1 MQISEFPEGYD
12 PNAPPAPAQPVDLG
26 PLGDRVKHKLFAKR
40 KQAFE
45 EMIEKLKNKE
55 LELDEFK
62 DWEKY
67 IADVNIG
74 A

>member
-1 MQISEFPEGYD
+1 
-12 PNAPPAPAQPVDLG
+12 
-26 PLGDRVKHKLFAKR
+26 
-40 KQAFE
+40 
-45 EMIEKLKNKE
+45 MIEKLKNKE